1 MYVGLLKISI
11 FIRPLLNLATD
22 RSKLIF
28 VIRQKQTKEFSYFI
42 YIIIDFSRIIS
53 IFFLKIIINNSEIKK
68 PNITHKI
75 SRKIIIIFLLINKK
89 NNFTYHRII

>member
-68 PNITHKI
+68 PNTHKI

-89 NNFTYHRII
+89 NNFIYHRII